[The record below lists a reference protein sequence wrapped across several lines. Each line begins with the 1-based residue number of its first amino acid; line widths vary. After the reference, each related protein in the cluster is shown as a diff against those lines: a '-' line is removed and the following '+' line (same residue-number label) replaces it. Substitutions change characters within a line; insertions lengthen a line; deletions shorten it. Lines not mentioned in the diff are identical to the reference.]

1 MARKNIGT
9 IIVDEDHSPNPS
21 QFSFVLTKTEDE
33 FRLQKG
39 MFIAVPSEEGNVIAA
54 VTELFKT
61 NRYFSSPSAV
71 RAYETSGKTLAS
83 IFPADRWEYIIAKAK
98 PLGIM
103 TEIGI
108 QRLLYPVSPGETVFT
123 PDKETLTKF
132 LGLELTNGLNIG
144 MIGQHEL
151 EVRLNLTKLLQKH
164 AAILAISG
172 AGKSYTVSVVIEE
185 LLSRKKEDGRV
196 AVVLFDVHGE
206 YKGMAH
212 DSSPFASS
220 IEVFPA
226 ALIEFATNSLSGRQF
241 AIYEPLMS
249 SVQTR
254 ELSKITSKLYK
265 EKTKQGLTYTIQDIL
280 KEVENDDQINPRS
293 KEALIGWLYSLNGTR
308 LFGQIENPNIEKI
321 LKPGKLTIFD
331 LSEFT
336 SLKLKQMIVSY
347 ILFRIFDLRKKQK
360 VPPTTIILEEAHQ
373 FASESKLEM
382 AIARPIIE
390 TIAREGRKF
399 FTSLILV
406 SQRPVKLSTT
416 ALSQCNTH
424 IIMKILNPYDLDFI
438 GKSSEGIDRA
448 TLGSITTLGI
458 GEAVIVGNAVNHPI
472 SVQIRKRKTT
482 TMETKN
488 LEESAKSFEK

>member
-1 MARKNIGT
+1 MAKKSIGT
-9 IIVDEDHSPNPS
+9 IIVDEDHSPNPT

-33 FRLQKG
+33 FRIQKG
-39 MFIAVPSEEGNVIAA
+39 MFVVVSSEEGEVIS
-54 VTELFKT
+54 VVSDVYKT

-83 IFPADRWEYIIAKAK
+83 IFPADRWEHIIANAK
-98 PLGIM
+98 PLGIV
-103 TEIGI
+103 TEKGI
-108 QRLLYPVSPGETVFT
+108 QRLLYPVSPGETVFA
-123 PDKETLTKF
+123 PDKEILSKF
-132 LGLELTNGLNIG
+132 LGLEKSDGLNIG
-144 MIGQHEL
+144 VIGQHEL
-151 EVRLNLTKLLQKH
+151 EVRLNLTRFLQKH

-185 LLSRKKEDGRV
+185 LLMRKKEQGRV
-196 AVVLFDVHGE
+196 AMVLFDVHGE
-206 YKGMAH
+206 YKAMA
-212 DSSPFASS
+212 DEGSQFAKD

-226 ALIEFATNSLSGRQF
+226 ALVQFATNSMSGRQF
-241 AIYEPLMS
+241 AIYEPQIS
-249 SVQTR
+249 TVQTR
-254 ELSKITSKLYK
+254 ELSKITDKLYK
-265 EKTKQGLTYTIQDIL
+265 EKTKKGISYAIEDIL
-280 KEVENDDQINPRS
+280 LELEKDDQINPRS
-293 KEALIGWLYSLNGTR
+293 KEALIGWLYSLNQTK
-308 LFGQIENPNIEKI
+308 LFGQIENPNLEEI
-321 LKPGKLTIFD
+321 LKPGKLIIFD

-347 ILFRIFDLRKKQK
+347 ILFRIFDMRKKRQI
-360 VPPTTIILEEAHQ
+360 PPTTVILEEAHQ

-438 GKSSEGIDRA
+438 GKSSEGIDRS
-448 TLGSITTLGI
+448 TLSSITSLGV

-472 SVQIRKRKTT
+472 SVKIRKRKTT

-488 LEESAKSFEK
+488 LEDTARSYEN